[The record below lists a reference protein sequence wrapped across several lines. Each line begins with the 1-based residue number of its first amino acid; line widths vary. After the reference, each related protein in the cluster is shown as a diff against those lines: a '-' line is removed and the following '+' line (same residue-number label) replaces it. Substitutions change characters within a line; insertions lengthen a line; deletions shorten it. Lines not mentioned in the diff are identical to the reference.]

1 MNRSTADNAGGA
13 ENRRKGAVARLRGMV
28 AGLAFFAAG
37 IALSGWWFTRSPARG
52 PETPGSAGPPALSEA
67 TRAVLRRLGSPVE
80 IRFYSLLDPASA
92 GDSGRE
98 FSGRVDELLSQYEQE
113 AGGKIKV
120 RHINSISG
128 AAANAAVADGIKP
141 FNVDKGEACYL
152 GIAVAGG
159 GQKESLASLAPEW
172 EQALESDLTRAIGRL
187 AAVDSEAR
195 PAPSADPATLAA
207 VKRLIPNMDSVSV
220 EEGKEALRQASFD
233 EFKKAVEE
241 MQARVK
247 EAEGRFLQA
256 QTDQSEAGQEAA
268 RKEIQ
273 QIQADHLANL
283 RRITVASQAQM
294 NALQQIKGAA
304 H

>member
-1 MNRSTADNAGGA
+1 M
-13 ENRRKGAVARLRGMV
+13 
-28 AGLAFFAAG
+28 
-37 IALSGWWFTRSPARG
+37 
-52 PETPGSAGPPALSEA
+52 
-67 TRAVLRRLGSPVE
+67 
-80 IRFYSLLDPASA
+80 
-92 GDSGRE
+92 
-98 FSGRVDELLSQYEQE
+98 
-113 AGGKIKV
+113 
-120 RHINSISG
+120 
-128 AAANAAVADGIKP
+128 ADGIKP
-141 FNVDKGEACYL
+141 FNMDKGEACYL

-220 EEGKEALRQASFD
+220 EEGREALRQASFD

-283 RRITVASQAQM
+283 RRLTVASQAQM

>member
-1 MNRSTADNAGGA
+1 MNRSTTDNAGGA
-13 ENRRKGAVARLRGMV
+13 ENRRKGAAARIRGIV
-28 AGLAFFAAG
+28 TGLAFFAAG

-67 TRAVLRRLGSPVE
+67 T
-80 IRFYSLLDPASA
+80 
-92 GDSGRE
+92 
-98 FSGRVDELLSQYEQE
+98 
-113 AGGKIKV
+113 KV
-120 RHINSISG
+120 
-128 AAANAAVADGIKP
+128 
-141 FNVDKGEACYL
+141 
-152 GIAVAGG
+152 
-159 GQKESLASLAPEW
+159 
-172 EQALESDLTRAIGRL
+172 
-187 AAVDSEAR
+187 AVDSEAR

-207 VKRLIPNMDSVSV
+207 VKRLIPNIDSVSV
-220 EEGKEALRQASFD
+220 EEGREALRQASFD

-283 RRITVASQAQM
+283 RRLTVASQAQM